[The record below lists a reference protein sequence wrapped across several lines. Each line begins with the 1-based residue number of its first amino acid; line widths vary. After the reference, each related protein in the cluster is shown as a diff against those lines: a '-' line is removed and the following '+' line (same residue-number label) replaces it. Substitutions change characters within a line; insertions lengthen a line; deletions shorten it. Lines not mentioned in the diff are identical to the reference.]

1 MTKYYWE
8 NELFF
13 WCIYSEL
20 DRSMCI
26 AMVAIRTKHTIYIWN
41 GIDFVPQETEYDD
54 LDTAKAVAMALV
66 AMR

>member
-1 MTKYYWE
+1 MSGYIWE
-8 NELFF
+8 KEPFF

-26 AMVAIRTKHTIYIWN
+26 AMIRTRAPHSINIWN
-41 GIDFVPQETEYDD
+41 VAYFIEWSETYDD
-54 LDTAKAVAMALV
+54 LETAKAVAMALV